1 MNLLFLALIVFV
13 PFPTSVM
20 SDYGS
25 TRTATIFYAASLA
38 AIGLVLCFII
48 LYATRGNRLV
58 ADAVLLDP
66 HIRQRR
72 DNREGPEEESPLLA
86 RPGQK
91 SANTNG

>member
-48 LYATRGNRLV
+48 LYATRATGSSPTQYFWILIFVNGVIIERV
-58 ADAVLLDP
+58 
-66 HIRQRR
+66 QRR
-72 DNREGPEEESPLLA
+72 NRRS
-86 RPGQK
+86 
-91 SANTNG
+91 